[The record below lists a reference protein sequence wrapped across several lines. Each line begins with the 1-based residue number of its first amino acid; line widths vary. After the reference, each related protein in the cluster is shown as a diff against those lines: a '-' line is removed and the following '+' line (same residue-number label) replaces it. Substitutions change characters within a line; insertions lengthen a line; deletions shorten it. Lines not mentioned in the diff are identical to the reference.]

1 MGEVHAT
8 YLLRLNRMCEL
19 RGEGDMGD
27 RYVVQNEIESER
39 AACEV
44 FPYESRDLHRSIQLS
59 WKVYSML

>member
-27 RYVVQNEIESER
+27 RYVVQNEIKSEC

-44 FPYESRDLHRSIQLS
+44 LLYELQDLHCSIQLS
-59 WKVYSML
+59 